1 MRGRPATLRRGCI
14 MRVCRRVCS
23 EGETCY
29 SEGEGGR
36 PRPTLGPLLMA
47 ILGFSNYRQDHAT

>member
-1 MRGRPATLRRGCI
+1 

-29 SEGEGGR
+29 AEEERVCSEGEGGR